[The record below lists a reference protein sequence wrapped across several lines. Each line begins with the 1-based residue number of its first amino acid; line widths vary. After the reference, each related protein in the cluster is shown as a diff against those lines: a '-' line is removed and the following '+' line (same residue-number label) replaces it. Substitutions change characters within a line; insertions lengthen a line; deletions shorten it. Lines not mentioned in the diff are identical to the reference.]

1 MIKHDDRSL
10 SETAVSL
17 PALKSYIGGWIES
30 RFGSLAGSGTVPG
43 NEELEC
49 FHLKDFCDAV
59 HHIDG
64 RAVNA
69 SFQGTD
75 VGAMDVCTVRE
86 FLLRKPPGVS
96 QRPEIERKD
105 LSNIHDPESC
115 ALQCIQLQSILCNR
129 YRPPLRGPRLRK
141 RRTRSMVEHEV
152 LMGNRHRWTKTRD
165 LETCELGTRS
175 IILTRSLLKIMS
187 DAVCIE
193 VLHMFGTRF
202 RGSVHPASVQRCW
215 PNKSRSKLARYA

>member
-17 PALKSYIGGWIES
+17 HALKSYIGGWIEF
-30 RFGSLAGSGTVPG
+30 RFGCLAGSETVPG

-75 VGAMDVCTVRE
+75 VSAMDVCTVRE

-105 LSNIHDPESC
+105 LANIHDPESYARC
-115 ALQCIQLQSILCNR
+115 SAFRVYSAIGIARR
-129 YRPPLRGPRLRK
+129 YVGLVFANDELVHWL
-141 RRTRSMVEHEV
+141 S
-152 LMGNRHRWTKTRD
+152 TK
-165 LETCELGTRS
+165 
-175 IILTRSLLKIMS
+175 
-187 DAVCIE
+187 
-193 VLHMFGTRF
+193 F
-202 RGSVHPASVQRCW
+202 
-215 PNKSRSKLARYA
+215 